1 MENKGVIIELQH
13 KKTTPL
19 PNNLIPDQTFMKLS
33 NPLFSGSKE
42 FKEWV
47 KLFISID
54 HLLIDSGLETALKSI
69 MVHEE
74 EIERGSPF
82 EPDEQI
88 RFQRRVSESL
98 RVNIARFL
106 SKKSFKRFAVAL
118 ADSHVLQSFCGFHR
132 PWVKKIP
139 SKSQLHVMSKLIPS
153 ETVNKMTDL
162 LSVYLSSEM
171 ASEFDFS
178 AVFADSTC
186 IELDIH
192 HPIDW
197 VLLKDA
203 VISIMKS
210 VKTIRRHGLKHR
222 IGPPDGFMKQVNKI
236 SMAISMS
243 KSVRRQES
251 KKQRKNLFREL
262 KSLLR
267 VCEAHGHRYLNV
279 LHRDWSKTD
288 LSEKQAEQISK
299 RLITV
304 LDQVDMIIHQ
314 AHERIIGERQVH
326 NKNKILSL
334 YESHA
339 KVYKRG
345 KAGADVEFGLQL
357 FIAENREGL
366 IVNWDLHGESP
377 RHDSRFVRPCLEHL
391 ETIGLKPEL
400 FSGDR
405 GFWSKKVSSHL
416 NQAKITNH
424 ICPKGRSSLMDEPDS
439 EDFKAS
445 ANRRSQTEGRI
456 GILKNNFLGGHLKT
470 KGFKQQRIQ
479 VSWAILTHNLS
490 VVAKSLAVEEDP
502 PLAIAA

>member
-1 MENKGVIIELQH
+1 
-13 KKTTPL
+13 
-19 PNNLIPDQTFMKLS
+19 MKLS

-42 FKEWV
+42 FKEWAD
-47 KLFISID
+47 LFISIE
-54 HLLIDSGLETALKSI
+54 HILIESGLETALMSI

-74 EIERGSPF
+74 ELERGQPF
-82 EPDEQI
+82 DPGEQI
-88 RFQRRVSESL
+88 RFQRKISECL
-98 RVNIARFL
+98 RVNIAKVL
-106 SKKSFKRFAVAL
+106 VKKSFKGFSIAM
-118 ADSHVLQSFCGFHR
+118 ADSYVLQSFCGFHR

-139 SKSQLHVMSKLIPS
+139 SKSQLHVLSKLIPS
-153 ETVNKMTDL
+153 NIVSKMTDL

-171 ASEFDFS
+171 SSEFDFS
-178 AVFADSTC
+178 AIFSDSTC

-222 IGPPDGFMKQVNKI
+222 IGLPNGFMKQANKI

-267 VCEAHGHRYLNV
+267 ICEAHGHRYLKV
-279 LHRDWSKTD
+279 LHRDWGKTN

-304 LDQVDMIIHQ
+304 LDQVDTIIHQ

-326 NKNKILSL
+326 NKDKILSL
-334 YESHA
+334 HQSHA

-357 FIAENREGL
+357 FIAENRDGL
-366 IVNWDLHGESP
+366 IVNWDLHDESP

-391 ETIGLKPEL
+391 KKIGLKPDL
-400 FSGDR
+400 YSGDR
-405 GFWSKKVSSHL
+405 GFWSKKVSSYL
-416 NQAKITNH
+416 NKAKVTNH
-424 ICPKGRSSLMDEPDS
+424 ICPKGHVSLLDESNS

-445 ANRRSQTEGRI
+445 ANRRSQTEARI
-456 GILKNNFLGGHLKT
+456 GILKNNFLEGHLKT
-470 KGFKQQRIQ
+470 KGFKQQKIQ
-479 VSWAILTHNLS
+479 VSWAILTHNLW
-490 VVAKSLAVEEDP
+490 VIAKRLAIKEDP